1 MNIRVNAKQD
11 YSILFS
17 SLNSSNS
24 KGSNSL
30 YGINLADYAT
40 IKSGSY
46 GKLLKA
52 YYKKD
57 SSTDNSISKN
67 STSSLNKIKVDA
79 TVKKELKDVQTYAN
93 EVKNSAETLMEKGGK
108 SVFKDGDMEK
118 VYKAVSDFASSY
130 NTLME
135 KSQNSSSSAI
145 SRYAG
150 SMAYMVKGSEK
161 LLNEVGIS
169 ISQDKKLTVNKDSF
183 MSADMDKVKSLFNGS
198 NSLSERV
205 ASKASEIANKAN
217 SESNKSNLYSVNGT
231 YRNPYTGNLFVGIV

>member
-11 YSILFS
+11 YSMLFS

-46 GKLLKA
+46 GNLLKA